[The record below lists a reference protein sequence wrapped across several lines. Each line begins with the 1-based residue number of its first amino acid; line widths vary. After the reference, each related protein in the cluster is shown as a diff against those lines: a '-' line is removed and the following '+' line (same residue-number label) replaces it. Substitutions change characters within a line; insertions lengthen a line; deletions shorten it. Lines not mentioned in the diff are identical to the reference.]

1 MHIYF
6 CEICENGVRSKD
18 IIRLKREQNNV
29 DNYCC
34 VCINGL
40 IERYEKDGGLLGRGT
55 SQRADRFTEDEGRSR
70 MNDILVG

>member
-18 IIRLKREQNNV
+18 IIRLKREQNNE

-40 IERYEKDGGLLGRGT
+40 IDIYESEMSLLGGT
-55 SQRADRFTEDEGRSR
+55 SQRAD
-70 MNDILVG
+70 